1 MTQQVYFETSV
12 VVLCQQ
18 CDFTDELMMQCLTLI
33 GRHLPHLAVH
43 VGRIRHPQQQQA
55 RGEKRNKGDKSTQD
69 LFDVPLFI
77 ISELRLRSAEADA
90 TLSVMREQC
99 DINALLSM
107 SRRKEEGWVDE

>member
-1 MTQQVYFETSV
+1 MTQQVYFETSL

-18 CDFTDELMMQCLTLI
+18 CDFTDEHLMQRLTLI

-43 VGRIRHPQQQQA
+43 VGQIRHRQQQQ
-55 RGEKRNKGDKSTQD
+55 EKRNKEDKSTQD
-69 LFDVPLFI
+69 LFDVLLFI

-99 DINALLSM
+99 DINTLLSV
-107 SRRKEEGWVDE
+107 SRRKRRRLGR